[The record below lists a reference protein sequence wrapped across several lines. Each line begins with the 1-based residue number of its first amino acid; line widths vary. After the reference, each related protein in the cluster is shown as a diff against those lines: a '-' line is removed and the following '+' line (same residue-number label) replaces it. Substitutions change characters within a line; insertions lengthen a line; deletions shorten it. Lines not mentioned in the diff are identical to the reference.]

1 MPIELLEL
9 LHNLSDR
16 DWEYCPDYKIDKN
29 EADKITYAITQLKL
43 KLLSLEHFNARNN
56 GRWSDECE
64 CSVCGNQPWYEGK
77 SFRQNYKYCPN
88 CGAKMVEPQE
98 SEVNNG

>member
-29 EADKITYAITQLKL
+29 EADKITYAIEQLRL
-43 KLLSLEHFNARNN
+43 KLLSLEKFSSRNK
-56 GRWSDECE
+56 GRWIPIPNSDGWYR
-64 CSVCGNQPWYEGK
+64 CSVCGCSKDAEYQFC
-77 SFRQNYKYCPN
+77 SQ
-88 CGAKMVEPQE
+88 CGTRME
-98 SEVNNG
+98 SD